1 MHSCCVIGL
10 GYIGLPTA
18 ALFSK
23 KGFKVLG
30 VDINLDTVSK
40 VNKGISPI
48 QEPSLQD
55 EIQNSVKAGN
65 LKASSKPHYA
75 DIFVIAVPTP
85 IKLGSKIPE
94 PDLTF
99 LKNAVKSIMP
109 FLKSDNS
116 VIIESTSPVGTTKNL
131 FSLII
136 EKTGLKENQIFMAY
150 CPERVLPGRI
160 MIEIST
166 NKRLIGGINNESS
179 LKIKEIYKKICDSEV
194 YITDS
199 ETAELVKLA
208 ENSYRDLNIA
218 FANELSM
225 ISSKLGIDVN
235 KVINFTNHHPRV
247 NILRPSCGVGGHCIA
262 LDPWFLIS
270 QFPEDANIM
279 HMSRKVNIYKTEWTI
294 KKISKFIE
302 KVKNKFNC
310 DPILGIFGL
319 TFKANVND
327 LRESPALKIA
337 KELAKENKTIF
348 CDPYVNNCIDFINH
362 SVEDTLSNSNILIFL
377 VAHQEFKK
385 INIENKMYLD
395 FCGIFDEI

>member
-1 MHSCCVIGL
+1 MNRCCVVGL

-23 KGFKVLG
+23 KGFNVLG
-30 VDINLDTVSK
+30 VDINLDIVNK

-48 QEPSLQD
+48 QEPSLED
-55 EIQNSVKAGN
+55 EIQNSVKSGN
-65 LKASSKPHYA
+65 LKASSKPNYA

-85 IKLGSKIPE
+85 IKSGSKIPQ
-94 PDLTF
+94 PDLEYVETAIESIIPF
-99 LKNAVKSIMP
+99 LKNGNSI
-109 FLKSDNS
+109 
-116 VIIESTSPVGTTKNL
+116 IIESTSPVGTTKDL

-136 EKTGLKENQIFMAY
+136 EKTDLNENQIFMAY

-166 NKRLIGGINNESS
+166 NKRLIGGINHESS
-179 LKIKEIYKKICDSEV
+179 LQIKEIYKKICDSEI

-218 FANELSM
+218 FANELSI
-225 ISSKLGIDVN
+225 ISSKLDIDVN

-262 LDPWFLIS
+262 LDPWFLVS
-270 QFPEDANIM
+270 QFPEDTNII
-279 HMSRKVNIYKTEWTI
+279 HMSRKVNIFKTQWTI
-294 KKISKFIE
+294 SEISRFIE
-302 KVKNKFNC
+302 KIKNESKN
-310 DPILGIFGL
+310 DPKIGIFGL

-337 KELAKENKTIF
+337 NELSKENHTIF
-348 CDPYVNNCIDFINH
+348 CDPYVSNCSDFVNH
-362 SVEDTLSNSNILIFL
+362 SIEETLSNSDILIFL
-377 VAHQEFKK
+377 VAHSKFKK
-385 INIENKMYLD
+385 ININEKKYLD
-395 FCGIFDEI
+395 FCGLFDEI